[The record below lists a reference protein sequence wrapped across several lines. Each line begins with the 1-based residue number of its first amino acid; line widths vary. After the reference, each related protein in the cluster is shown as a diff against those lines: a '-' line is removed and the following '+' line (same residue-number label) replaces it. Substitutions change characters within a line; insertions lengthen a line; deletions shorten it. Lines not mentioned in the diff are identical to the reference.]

1 MAVSVVLK
9 SVFDD
14 KGIRN
19 ATRAFTNLG
28 TTVGRLGKT
37 LLAGASFAVI
47 TRQLTEASKAA
58 IEDAK
63 SQALLATQLR
73 NTVGA
78 NDALI
83 ASVESSINQ
92 MTLSAGVADDVLRPA
107 FAQLVR
113 ATGDVA
119 EANTMLQ
126 LALDVSAGTGRDL
139 QAVSIALSRAY
150 QGNTASLS
158 RLGIKVEDGADAFAM
173 LQEQFAGAA
182 ETAAQ
187 ADPFQRI
194 SVIVGELSEQLG
206 VVLIPYINQFAD
218 YLASSDFSKA
228 FTDLVT
234 AVGMVIDELN
244 NLSRAIFGTDALT
257 FLINLVQ
264 NVAAGFSQV
273 LFVATDVAKLISE
286 IFAGKWGEAGN
297 RIGTF
302 FARFDKFGADYRR
315 KLEANRQA
323 IQSFTASA
331 IVPTTIGSTGKS
343 TTKATETQFQK
354 VQKIVKDYQNKL
366 LDAEQDY
373 TRTKLEINRDY
384 QDSLIDLEEDYL
396 SRRDDIIESSINR
409 LREAFRSATAAS
421 LGDLFGTKTV
431 TELETSVKKLTDR
444 LTVTVTKET
453 QRTVGGTVTDLIAS
467 LSSRLAA
474 SRDLLTNASQL
485 ASKGFS
491 QTFIEQVV
499 ETGTDTGNALAQAIL
514 NASPEQQEALK
525 KNFLDLEEVSETG
538 IDDLAKALNS
548 GVTLATRELNKQL
561 TDLNTEYQDVLKTQY
576 EQLQRALADAGYAFT
591 LNVNG
596 IKTEFSAV
604 IDELDG
610 KFGGLG
616 KTIDALLAKM
626 AQLSGGAVTDIQKA
640 ITAPDSGTQLAG
652 ASIQADVAA
661 KNIGTAAGLVID
673 SAADV
678 AGSMAYIQA
687 RIDAANKYIKSSSS
701 NAAQEASA
709 RASITGFQS
718 ELANLKAAAASEAG
732 VAGTVININVK
743 TDTTQSAAM
752 VGKTIGNV
760 VTKYTTTGGKV
771 LVSGQ
776 Q

>member
-14 KGIRN
+14 KGIKN

-206 VVLIPYINQFAD
+206 VVLIPYINQFAN

-302 FARFDKFGADYRR
+302 FSRFDKFGADYRR

-384 QDSLIDLEEDYL
+384 QDSLIDLEKDYI

-453 QRTVGGTVTDLIAS
+453 ERTVGGTVTDLIAS

-499 ETGTDTGNALAQAIL
+499 ETGTDTGNALATAIL
-514 NASPEQQEALK
+514 GSSAEQQAALK
-525 KNFLDLEEVSETG
+525 KNFLELESVSETG
-538 IDDLAKALNS
+538 MDAVAK
-548 GVTLATRELNKQL
+548 GIYDKMGLATRELKAQNAAVNAEL
-561 TDLNTEYQDVLKTQY
+561 ADALKTQY

-596 IKTEFSAV
+596 IKDEFTSV

-616 KTIDALLAKM
+616 KTIDQLLAKM
-626 AQLSGGAVTDIQKA
+626 GQLSGVGITDIQKA
-640 ITAPDSGTQLAG
+640 LIDPKSGTQLAG
-652 ASIQADVAA
+652 ATIQADVAA

-687 RIDAANKYIKSSSS
+687 RIAAANTYIQSSSS

-709 RASITGFQS
+709 RAQIATFQS
-718 ELANLKAAAASEAG
+718 ELANLKAASASETGA
-732 VAGTVININVK
+732 AGTVININVK

-752 VGKTIGNV
+752 VGKTIGGI

-776 Q
+776 